1 MNQQKRKSEVREFQ
15 VAHTRLSV
23 VLEPS
28 SACWAHGRQ
37 LRKLSIRPNTPPTT
51 R

>member
-15 VAHTRLSV
+15 VAHTRLSAV
-23 VLEPS
+23 VEPS
-28 SACWAHGRQ
+28 SASWEQGRQ
-37 LRKLSIRPNTPPTT
+37 LRRLSIKPNTPTTT